1 MLQKILRTLIHFTQV
16 LFGYVGV
23 ASILG
28 LLIKALTIGNFN
40 VSAIYLF
47 VVMIIVFRI
56 SPQLQSLS
64 PFAFR
69 VALWNPRNFGLL

>member
-1 MLQKILRTLIHFTQV
+1 MLQKILRILINFTQV

-28 LLIKALTIGNFN
+28 LLIKALTIGYFD
-40 VSAIYLF
+40 VPAIYLF
-47 VVMIIVFRI
+47 IVVIIVFRI
-56 SPQLQSLS
+56 SPQLQSLY

-69 VALWNPRNFGLL
+69 VALRNPRDFGLL

>member
-1 MLQKILRTLIHFTQV
+1 MLQKIGRTLINFTQV

-28 LLIKALTIGNFN
+28 LLIKATTVGNYD
-40 VSAIYLF
+40 VPYIYLF
-47 VVMIIVFRI
+47 IIVILVFKI
-56 SPQLQSLS
+56 SPQLQSLY

-69 VALWNPRNFGLL
+69 VALRNPRGFGLL